1 MQRVEWNKVDLID
14 PGGGGE
20 GSRARGLSAPSIVHV
35 VVYVVA
41 VPLECA
47 AAGHSEWHSANR
59 AVCG

>member
-14 PGGGGE
+14 PGGE

-35 VVYVVA
+35 AFNVVA
-41 VPLECA
+41 VPLERA